1 MTPSARRAVCAVAFV
16 ALGFA
21 SITAAQ
27 GPQAKGQRMY
37 DPATE
42 TTLTG
47 TVAAVETVTRPEQAG
62 RRGLGGLHVTLKTS
76 GESIVVHLG
85 PTSFLTKQKVAVAEG
100 DSVDVVGSRVTI
112 DGEPVL
118 LARTVKKG
126 ANTWTLRDASGKP
139 LWSGPPS

>member
-1 MTPSARRAVCAVAFV
+1 
-16 ALGFA
+16 
-21 SITAAQ
+21 
-27 GPQAKGQRMY
+27 MY
-37 DPATE
+37 NPATE

-47 TVAAVETVTRPEQAG
+47 TVAAVEKITRPEQAG

-85 PTSFLTKQKVAVAEG
+85 PTAFLTEQKVAVAVG
-100 DSVDVVGSRVTI
+100 DGVEVVGSRVTI

-139 LWSGPPS
+139 LWSGPPR

>member
-1 MTPSARRAVCAVAFV
+1 MNSSARQAVSTAVFV

-21 SITAAQ
+21 SIAAQ

-62 RRGLGGLHVTLKTS
+62 RRGLGGLHLTLKTS
-76 GESIVVHLG
+76 SESIAVHLG
-85 PTSFLTKQKVAVAEG
+85 PTAYMNEQKVVIAEG
-100 DSVDVVGSRVTI
+100 DILEIVGSRVTM

-139 LWSGPPS
+139 LWSGPPR